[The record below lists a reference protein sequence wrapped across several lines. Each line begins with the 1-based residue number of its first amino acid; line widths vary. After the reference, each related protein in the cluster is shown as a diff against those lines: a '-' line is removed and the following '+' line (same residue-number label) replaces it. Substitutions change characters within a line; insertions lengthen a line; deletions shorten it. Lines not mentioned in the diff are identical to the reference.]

1 MSSKPIE
8 DKIVSIKMDISDLR
22 SKVGETV
29 KIFSTLNGAL
39 TSTKTLASFVPSP
52 IVTKAGSSLL
62 AASP

>member
-8 DKIVSIKMDISDLR
+8 DKIVSLKMDISDLR

-39 TSTKTLASFVPSP
+39 TSTRL
-52 IVTKAGSSLL
+52 
-62 AASP
+62 